1 MKGINCFQYDRER
14 LTLYAFQFHS
24 WSVISD
30 RIRKI
35 SWNFIRVGSGS
46 IEWLKLI
53 DSVGHSWG
61 LAHTGWWIT
70 NIVIEIEHFTNLIVF
85 FKEMRRYFSIWRW
98 RLWFKRRNCGS
109 SYYFYTPV
117 QGSFKKRREAEQGRV
132 WYKHAVMIN
141 YIQGIQPKTKICL
154 HLYYTNPTYCGTT
167 FCSLPVKILCTR
179 TSFHNIVW
187 CQLTNFLFD
196 ATLSIGRIIIC
207 HECNDILV
215 VHTSISPSSR

>member
-1 MKGINCFQYDRER
+1 MSKIRKLPKSAWSLVAGNLYSSYFWSSGQDADKWSHKPLAACKKWCCKDWAAPIEEIDTSLSFFSMTNDRMKGINCFQYDRER

-141 YIQGIQPKTKICL
+141 YIQG
-154 HLYYTNPTYCGTT
+154 PTT
-167 FCSLPVKILCTR
+167 
-179 TSFHNIVW
+179 
-187 CQLTNFLFD
+187 
-196 ATLSIGRIIIC
+196 
-207 HECNDILV
+207 
-215 VHTSISPSSR
+215 